1 MSNSSAQICWMWS
14 AKFTGP
20 IICAIYSLIKLGNG
34 RDTRKR
40 RLCVYWNVEDLLVLA
55 YRKRDRAMTLSSIH
69 LDGRSALEVCFVF
82 CLSFFPSRKENGEL
96 ICRSS
101 GSVDDGDER
110 SVLFIFSSSCWAR
123 RTRLKRRAPT
133 ICAQCLLFCILYSL
147 WNNERPFRRR
157 RNFVKNKAKYTEPIG
172 GKGKKD
178 KHKKKSANYIDRR
191 ELCASPVRY
200 WVWGS
205 SVNDT
210 IIAFQAF
217 FFLHYFNSLCQ
228 KEKKKKGNLIV
239 VNRLVWDSRAFPNG
253 LNIKK

>member
-40 RLCVYWNVEDLLVLA
+40 RLCVYWNVENLLVLA

-69 LDGRSALEVCFVF
+69 LDGRSALEVCFVFF

-157 RNFVKNKAKYTEPIG
+157 RNFLKIRPSIPSPLVVRARKINI
-172 GKGKKD
+172 
-178 KHKKKSANYIDRR
+178 RR
-191 ELCASPVRY
+191 SRQ
-200 WVWGS
+200 
-205 SVNDT
+205 
-210 IIAFQAF
+210 II
-217 FFLHYFNSLCQ
+217 
-228 KEKKKKGNLIV
+228 
-239 VNRLVWDSRAFPNG
+239 
-253 LNIKK
+253 